1 MEKGRFYEPGCA
13 DMGKISLRNT
23 GELPQRFERL
33 LAEAKVMEEKCCA
46 DRNIRKVYSDVHFSR
61 LIDDIEVY
69 REQLKTA
76 KELFG

>member
-1 MEKGRFYEPGCA
+1 
-13 DMGKISLRNT
+13 
-23 GELPQRFERL
+23 
-33 LAEAKVMEEKCCA
+33 MEEKCCA